1 MQLVIK
7 LHYTARRVLRD
18 EPSNVFLGLE
28 MYFFFF
34 STLFI
39 LTLV

>member
-28 MYFFFF
+28 MYFFFP
-34 STLFI
+34 TLFI